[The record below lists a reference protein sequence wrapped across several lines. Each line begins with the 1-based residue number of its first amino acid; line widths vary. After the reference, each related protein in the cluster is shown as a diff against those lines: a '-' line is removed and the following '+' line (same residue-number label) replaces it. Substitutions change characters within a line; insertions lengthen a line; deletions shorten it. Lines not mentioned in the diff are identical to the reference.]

1 MQDNIKWAFHP
12 TPFRFGATAS
22 GTLSALMLFSSFREI
37 FHVLETIWN
46 VS

>member
-22 GTLSALMLFSSFREI
+22 VSALMLFSSFREI